1 MSSIIQKFDLVRCDH
16 LPTCVPVTDALI
28 NVQAMAD
35 PSYNLELKQALTI
48 KPNGFSIRAI
58 PRAGRRNVLAARS
71 FDLKS
76 PQNVDLSK
84 SDVMTPGQNDTLKQ
98 RLYVLYGSNTG
109 TSESFAQRIASE
121 APAHGFR
128 ATLGT
133 LDSAT
138 ERIPTDGPV
147 IIVTASFEGK
157 RRITHKTITQNIVV
171 FF

>member
-1 MSSIIQKFDLVRCDH
+1 MSSIIQKFDLVRCSH
-16 LPTCVPVTDALI
+16 HSSALCACPSLI
-28 NVQAMAD
+28 CSPATYQVMAD

-48 KPNGFSIRAI
+48 KPNGFSIRAV
-58 PRAGRRNVLAARS
+58 PRAGRRNLIAARS
-71 FDLKS
+71 SDLKS
-76 PQNVDLSK
+76 PQAINLPK
-84 SDVMTPGQNDTLKQ
+84 ADVLALGDDGKPKQ

-121 APAHGFR
+121 APAYGFR

-138 ERIPTDGPV
+138 ERVPTDGPV

-157 RRITHKTITQNIVV
+157 HASSFDIG
-171 FF
+171 